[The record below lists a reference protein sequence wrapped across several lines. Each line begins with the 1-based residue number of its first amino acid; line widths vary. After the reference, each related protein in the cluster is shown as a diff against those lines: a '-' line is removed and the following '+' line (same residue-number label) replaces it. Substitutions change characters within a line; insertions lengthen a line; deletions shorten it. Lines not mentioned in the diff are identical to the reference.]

1 VPLRLDLL
9 SPLPPV
15 RSGISD
21 YTMDLLPRLAELAD
35 VRLLRIEEQPVSA
48 EILRRWAPV
57 DAERVGEGGR
67 LPLYQMGNNS
77 YHDRVLDLAL
87 RTPGALV
94 LHDVVLHHRWLE
106 ATVAKHDWAG
116 YQRVVEREEGALGAA
131 TARGWRWGSYGRAAQ
146 FALPLHRTLLAAQR
160 GVLVHSRWA
169 AELLREEQH
178 GVGVEVIPMAVP
190 LPPAPTA
197 AARQA
202 SRRRLGLGEGTRVLG
217 SFGFQSPIKRT
228 DIAVR
233 ALARP
238 ELAGVRLVVAGEVAD
253 TYDLETLAS
262 QLGVRDRV
270 DLLGYL
276 PFEELEAAVL
286 ACDLSVNLRYPS
298 AGETSA
304 SLLRVLAL
312 GCPALVSD
320 YAQFRDLPEDLAPRV
335 PVGDGEVERLAAVAG
350 ALLAVPERLAELGA
364 RARRYVA
371 QEHDPQRAA
380 KAVVAACRE
389 IAARSVPEM
398 RHSSRATNDRT
409 TGQTSGQT
417 SEQTSEQTSDRTS
430 GRTGELTSLT
440 ASRLPGEL
448 RIEGLDGWRPGE
460 RRTIRLQITNLGSAT
475 WRAAHRPGGIA
486 IEVQLRGGAA
496 EEPAAQLP
504 WQPLPVDLAPGA
516 SHSFAIA
523 LRRPLGAARLR
534 VEPRALGRERLA
546 TLGGPSWEGEV

>member
-1 VPLRLDLL
+1 L

-21 YTMDLLPRLAELAD
+21 YTMDLLPRLAERAD
-35 VRLLRIEEQPVSA
+35 VRLLRIEDQPVSEA
-48 EILRRWAPV
+48 IVRRWTPV
-57 DAERVGEGGR
+57 DAGRAGGEGR
-67 LPLYQMGNNS
+67 LPLYQMGNNT
-77 YHDRVLDLAL
+77 YHDRVFEIAS

-116 YQRVVEREEGALGAA
+116 YERVVEREEGALGVA

-146 FALPLHRTLLAAQR
+146 FALPLHRTLLEAQR

-169 AELLREEQH
+169 AELLRERSADLRVH
-178 GVGVEVIPMAVP
+178 VIPMAVP
-190 LPPAPTA
+190 LPPAPTMEVRA
-197 AARQA
+197 EA
-202 SRRRLGLGEGTRVLG
+202 RRRLGIEPGVRVLG

-228 DIAVR
+228 DMAVR

-238 ELAGVRLVVAGEVAD
+238 ELAGVRLLIAGQAAD
-253 TYDLETLAS
+253 TYDLDTLAR
-262 QLGVRDRV
+262 QVGVRDRV

-276 PFEELEAAVL
+276 PFAALESAVL

-320 YAQFRDLPEDLAPRV
+320 YAQFRDLPAELAPRV
-335 PVGDGEVERLAAVAG
+335 PVGEGEVERLASLAG
-350 ALLAVPERLAELGA
+350 TLLRSPEVLADLGT
-364 RARRYVA
+364 RARRHVA
-371 QEHDPQRAA
+371 AEHDPGRAA
-380 KAVVAACRE
+380 AAVVAACQE
-389 IAARSVPEM
+389 VAAETRTAAVAASRPGPARRS
-398 RHSSRATNDRT
+398 SS
-409 TGQTSGQT
+409 
-417 SEQTSEQTSDRTS
+417 
-430 GRTGELTSLT
+430 ELTSLT

-448 RIEGLDGWRPGE
+448 TIEGIGAWRPGE
-460 RRTIRLQITNLGSAT
+460 RRAIRVRLTNLGPAT
-475 WRAAHRPGGIA
+475 WRAAHHPGGIA
-486 IEVQLRGGAA
+486 VEIELRGGAA
-496 EEPAAQLP
+496 DERSMPLP

-516 SHSFAIA
+516 THSFDVT

-534 VEPRALGRERLA
+534 IEPRALGRERLS